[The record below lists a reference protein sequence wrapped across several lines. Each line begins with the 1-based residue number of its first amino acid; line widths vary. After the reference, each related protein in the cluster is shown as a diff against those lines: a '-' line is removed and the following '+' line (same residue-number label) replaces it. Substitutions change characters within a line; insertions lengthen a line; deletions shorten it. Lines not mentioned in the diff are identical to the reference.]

1 MKRKLIIVGNS
12 ATGKTEVVKL
22 LGSKDSMK
30 QLITHTTRKKRS
42 GESASAYKWVT
53 KGSLLPN
60 GIFLHTIFRG
70 EHYYTTLEDFEEADV
85 AIVTYDAIPYI
96 RDRFPNSVI
105 VKLQLTDMSIKRERL
120 LSGKRDMTEESL
132 FNYMNEKDSPN
143 ELFDKV
149 IKVDT
154 ITLEE
159 LREELKL
166 LLDT

>member
-12 ATGKTEVVKL
+12 ATGKTEVAKL

-30 QLITHTTRKKRS
+30 QLITHTTRKQRLD
-42 GESASAYKWVT
+42 ESASAYKWVT
-53 KGSLLPN
+53 KGDPLPN

-143 ELFDKV
+143 EPFDKV